1 MSTGQQPVHLIIEQ
15 FGNVRR
21 ITINNPRKK
30 NALNMQAYGDL
41 TEQLNA
47 ADRDDSVS
55 VVVLMGV
62 GDFYS
67 SGNDISAIL
76 TSNQSVEERLK
87 TSNQKLFDMVKAF
100 YNFSKLLI
108 GVVNGPAIG
117 IAATTVILCDVLYM
131 VDTGYF
137 YTPFSA
143 LGLCAEGC
151 SSYTFPQLMGRSK
164 ASEMLLL
171 NYRMSAQEALQ
182 FNVVAELFKQE
193 DFEKKLWPRILKYG
207 ELPIGSIM
215 ATKQL
220 MKRFEIDELEKA
232 NRNEVD
238 TLAKRW
244 HTEEAMQAVMNF
256 MTRKSK
262 M

>member
-1 MSTGQQPVHLIIEQ
+1 MCKFCS
-15 FGNVRR
+15 VR
-21 ITINNPRKK
+21 
-30 NALNMQAYGDL
+30 Q
-41 TEQLNA
+41 
-47 ADRDDSVS
+47 
-55 VVVLMGV
+55 
-62 GDFYS
+62 
-67 SGNDISAIL
+67 
-76 TSNQSVEERLK
+76 
-87 TSNQKLFDMVKAF
+87 
-100 YNFSKLLI
+100 
-108 GVVNGPAIG
+108 
-117 IAATTVILCDVLYM
+117 
-131 VDTGYF
+131 GYF

-171 NYRMSAQEALQ
+171 NYRMSAPEALQ

-207 ELPIGSIM
+207 ELPIGSVM